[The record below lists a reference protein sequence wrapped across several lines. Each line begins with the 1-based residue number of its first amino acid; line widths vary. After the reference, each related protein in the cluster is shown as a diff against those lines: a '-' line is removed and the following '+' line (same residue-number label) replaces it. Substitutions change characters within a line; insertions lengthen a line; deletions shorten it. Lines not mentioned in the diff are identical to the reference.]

1 MVLAEKR
8 SKRLRSTN
16 AVKKVGILNKSLNFI
31 EKIGNKLPDPVTL
44 FVLLSIL
51 TIIASFILGNAGVSA
66 EYETVKDGVSEV
78 VKVDA
83 VNLLTKSSMAEFL
96 KNIVSNKVI
105 DTKTV
110 PTALKPEISKNFL
123 YSYSILTSELKQVI
137 NAVAI
142 LYIKSRFKLNLSSIN
157 NFTKKDEAENC
168 LSYIKTKFFRALLFY
183 NRHSLNISRESFNLI
198 PLQDFSE
205 PWTDEKLYKKYGL
218 TEDEIAFI
226 DSMIRPME

>member
-96 KNIVSNKVI
+96 KNIVSNFTSFAPLGVVLVSMLGVGVAEGTGLI
-105 DTKTV
+105 DALIKKLILSTPKRLITV
-110 PTALKPEISKNFL
+110 VVVLLGVLSNIAS
-123 YSYSILTSELKQVI
+123 
-137 NAVAI
+137 VA
-142 LYIKSRFKLNLSSIN
+142 
-157 NFTKKDEAENC
+157 
-168 LSYIKTKFFRALLFY
+168 
-183 NRHSLNISRESFNLI
+183 
-198 PLQDFSE
+198 
-205 PWTDEKLYKKYGL
+205 G
-218 TEDEIAFI
+218 
-226 DSMIRPME
+226 

>member
-96 KNIVSNKVI
+96 KNIVSNFTSFAPPG
-105 DTKTV
+105 TKN
-110 PTALKPEISKNFL
+110 P
-123 YSYSILTSELKQVI
+123 SERI
-137 NAVAI
+137 TTI
-142 LYIKSRFKLNLSSIN
+142 PSIN
-157 NFTKKDEAENC
+157 GDLTIIESVSGF
-168 LSYIKTKFFRALLFY
+168 LS
-183 NRHSLNISRESFNLI
+183 I
-198 PLQDFSE
+198 PPGRS
-205 PWTDEKLYKKYGL
+205 P
-218 TEDEIAFI
+218 II
-226 DSMIRPME
+226 IIRT